1 LRFGGIDGAHVK
13 SISGYPQE
21 ENMGAFEKL
30 SRILV
35 TEVPVGKVQS
45 ILERRGDGI
54 DRSGG
59 LCGGGCSGGDSPVNG
74 NFCGWDCRPKFAAAD
89 VIDPQGDFGVTPEDL
104 MEVRADLPKL
114 RQQVLQQLDVY
125 LNQFK

>member
-1 LRFGGIDGAHVK
+1 
-13 SISGYPQE
+13 
-21 ENMGAFEKL
+21 MGAFEKL

-35 TEVPVGKVQS
+35 TEVPVGKVQT

-54 DRSGG
+54 DRSGS
-59 LCGGGCSGGDSPVNG
+59 LCGGGCNGGDSPVNG
-74 NFCGWDCRPKFAAAD
+74 LLCGLGCRPKFAAAD

-104 MEVRADLPKL
+104 IEVRADLPKL
-114 RQQVLQQLDVY
+114 RQAVVQQLEVY